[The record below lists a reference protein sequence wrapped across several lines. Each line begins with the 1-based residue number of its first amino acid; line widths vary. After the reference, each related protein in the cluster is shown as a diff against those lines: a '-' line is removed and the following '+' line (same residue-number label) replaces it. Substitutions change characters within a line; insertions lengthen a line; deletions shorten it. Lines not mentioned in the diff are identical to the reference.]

1 MALNVRH
8 VANVVAGTSEI
19 RRAPVPRAL
28 MRLRPRE
35 IVNDVR
41 FVTVEVSDWRFRVEE
56 IIDRAHCLPARRGLF
71 LAGRVI

>member
-8 VANVVAGTSEI
+8 VANVVAGPSEI

-41 FVTVEVSDWRFRVEE
+41 
-56 IIDRAHCLPARRGLF
+56 DRAARVSAAIGILF
-71 LAGRVI
+71 YVRQAPKDI